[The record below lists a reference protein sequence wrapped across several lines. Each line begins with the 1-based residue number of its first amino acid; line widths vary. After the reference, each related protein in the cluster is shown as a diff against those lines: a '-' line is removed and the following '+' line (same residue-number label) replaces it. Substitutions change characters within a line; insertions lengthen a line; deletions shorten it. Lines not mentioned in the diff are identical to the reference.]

1 MKKYVLI
8 SFLTLCCASLLSQT
22 TAIPEQDGDSMVPE
36 SCISVPYTRRYS
48 ISLLGMYG
56 YNHTWSHYGGFD
68 LKGHI
73 PICRFFEADAAF
85 EYNSGG
91 VCALTAVARP
101 MFPLPVG
108 ELFLDGAIHSRFF
121 LSPYDMAWLTMAASI
136 GYRMDYVSFQ
146 FGIMNNSLIDISKGA
161 SGATDIVAEPVNFL
175 YRIAVNVR
183 PYNYTRWNIT
193 LGTANYTDYEYERT
207 WESILFIHSYYNIRF
222 SRCIALLD
230 VDFKPSGAFHLNAQF
245 WGVMVRAGFKYYF

>member
-1 MKKYVLI
+1 MNKCVLI
-8 SFLTLCCASLLSQT
+8 LFLTLCCASLLAQAT
-22 TAIPEQDGDSMVPE
+22 EQEQDSMVPE
-36 SCISVPYTRRYS
+36 ICHSVPSERNRYS
-48 ISLLGMYG
+48 VSLLGMYG

-73 PICRFFEADAAF
+73 PISRYFEADAAF

-183 PYNYTRWNIT
+183 PYRSIWNIT
-193 LGTANYTDYEYERT
+193 LGAANYTDYEYERT
-207 WESILFIHSYYNIRF
+207 WESILFIHSHYTFRNHY
-222 SRCIALLD
+222 SALLD